1 LSLARPELDLRRL
14 VLAIVMSAATGA
26 VIYWTVMGQALPALT
41 SRLSPADIDWLG
53 EAFRWHPGWVLATVA
68 VASAILALPVLF
80 VFRAVSGPFLRRRSQ
95 H

>member
-1 LSLARPELDLRRL
+1 LSAARPDLDPKRL
-14 VLAIVMSAATGA
+14 VWAIAMSAATGV
-26 VIYWTVMGQALPALT
+26 VIYWTVMGLALPALT
-41 SRLSPADIDWLG
+41 SRLGPADIDRLR

-68 VASAILALPVLF
+68 VVAAILALPVLL